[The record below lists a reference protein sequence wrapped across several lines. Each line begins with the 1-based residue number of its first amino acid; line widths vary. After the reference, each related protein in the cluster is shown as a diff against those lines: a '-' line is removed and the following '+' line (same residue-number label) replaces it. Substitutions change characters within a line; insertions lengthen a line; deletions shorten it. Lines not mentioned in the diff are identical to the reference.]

1 MYSQFRK
8 EFKKPLTG
16 LRSWQIKLVE
26 ETDEKRGSQSRVITF
41 ASRQIYFL
49 KISTPYIWLLTT
61 SLFKTFQDD
70 RVGLLGEDLALE
82 KRQMELESEFEVA
95 KADTLTPAEAKV
107 QQGQEEWNALM
118 SKFENLKERKN
129 QIIQEDENIE
139 TRSSALR
146 KKVIWYL

>member
-1 MYSQFRK
+1 M
-8 EFKKPLTG
+8 L
-16 LRSWQIKLVE
+16 I
-26 ETDEKRGSQSRVITF
+26 
-41 ASRQIYFL
+41 
-49 KISTPYIWLLTT
+49 T

-95 KADTLTPAEAKV
+95 KADTLAPAEAKV

-129 QIIQEDENIE
+129 QIIQEDEKIE
-139 TRSSALR
+139 ARSSALR
-146 KKVIWYL
+146 KKVQLISLIFVIVCNTFDIFDSIQS

>member
-1 MYSQFRK
+1 
-8 EFKKPLTG
+8 
-16 LRSWQIKLVE
+16 
-26 ETDEKRGSQSRVITF
+26 
-41 ASRQIYFL
+41 
-49 KISTPYIWLLTT
+49 
-61 SLFKTFQDD
+61 
-70 RVGLLGEDLALE
+70 
-82 KRQMELESEFEVA
+82 MELESEFEVA

-146 KKVIWYL
+146 KKVI